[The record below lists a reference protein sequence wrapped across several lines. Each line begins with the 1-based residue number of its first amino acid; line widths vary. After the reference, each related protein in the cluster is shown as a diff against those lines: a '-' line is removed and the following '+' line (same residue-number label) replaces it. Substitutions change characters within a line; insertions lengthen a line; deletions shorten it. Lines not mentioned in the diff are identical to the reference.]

1 MAVSRFAA
9 PISDEDEAILR
20 SGAVPQKTQST
31 TDWGIRVWK
40 EWAAERNPQSA
51 DGRCPLSSSLLLMS
65 VDDFSYWLAKF
76 VVEVRKK
83 DGTQYPPKSLYALV
97 CCFKHFFEANN
108 RFDVNPLSAHDGR
121 FVAFRQTLD
130 AEMKTLHKKGLGT
143 KTKRAEPI
151 TPDEEALLCELTTL
165 DIQGLF
171 PNSSMTNC
179 TFNISVQPPQ

>member
-51 DGRCPLSSSLLLMS
+51 DGRCRLSSFLLLMS
-65 VDDFSYWLAKF
+65 VDDFSYWLGKF
-76 VVEVRKK
+76 VVEVRK

-97 CCFKHFFEANN
+97 CCFKRFFEANN
-108 RFDVNPLSAHDGR
+108 
-121 FVAFRQTLD
+121 
-130 AEMKTLHKKGLGT
+130 
-143 KTKRAEPI
+143 
-151 TPDEEALLCELTTL
+151 
-165 DIQGLF
+165 
-171 PNSSMTNC
+171 
-179 TFNISVQPPQ
+179 

>member
-31 TDWGIRVWK
+31 TDRGIRVWK

-51 DGRCPLSSSLLLMS
+51 DGRCPLSSSLLMS

-83 DGTQYPPKSLYALV
+83 DSTQYPPKSL
-97 CCFKHFFEANN
+97 
-108 RFDVNPLSAHDGR
+108 
-121 FVAFRQTLD
+121 
-130 AEMKTLHKKGLGT
+130 
-143 KTKRAEPI
+143 
-151 TPDEEALLCELTTL
+151 
-165 DIQGLF
+165 
-171 PNSSMTNC
+171 
-179 TFNISVQPPQ
+179 